1 MQLAALKRWH
11 WVVIA
16 IAVGLIVPAIR
27 QAFDSDLS
35 GDYVSGYGFL
45 LTDQER
51 FETAL
56 AEQYQGRRLFK
67 DITVYP
73 HWIDDGHPGKKL
85 VHVVAGK
92 YWSGREEMIDGK
104 PQALWRPTCFL
115 AQVPY
120 RPMTDLGQFN
130 RAGGPDFAK
139 QFAAAGTKP
148 TVLDFLNTMHAACGV
163 TYSYAWWDAHP
174 MATWLGGSLL
184 VIGIIWPTLV
194 NLLAF
199 GTLTRPP
206 EAKALSLW
214 GVKAPPK
221 PQPQATVRPY
231 ARTGLDDELEAAMRG
246 ETPTQEDP
254 TAASPARPLSAG
266 PLEPAVTL
274 ANGDSKEFGADK
286 DDFYPTER
294 HGPAHRPQP

>member
-1 MQLAALKRWH
+1 M
-11 WVVIA
+11 
-16 IAVGLIVPAIR
+16 R

-35 GDYVSGYGFL
+35 GDYVSGYGFI
-45 LTDQER
+45 LTDQDR

-73 HWIDDGHPGKKL
+73 RWVDDGHHGKKL

-92 YWSGREEMIDGK
+92 YWAGREEMIDGK
-104 PQALWRPTCFL
+104 PQAMWRPTCFL

-120 RPMTDLGQFN
+120 RPATDLAQFN
-130 RAGGPDFAK
+130 RAGGADFAK
-139 QFAAAGTKP
+139 RFASAGAKP

-174 MATWLGGSLL
+174 MVTWLGGSLL
-184 VIGIIWPTLV
+184 LIGIVWPTLV
-194 NLLAF
+194 NLMAF
-199 GTLTRPP
+199 GTWTRPP

-214 GVKAPPK
+214 GVKAPAK
-221 PQPQATVRPY
+221 PQQQAPVLSY
-231 ARTGLDDELEAAMRG
+231 ARSNVDDELEAAMRG
-246 ETPTQEDP
+246 DAVTEEDSAGGS
-254 TAASPARPLSAG
+254 TARPLSAG
-266 PLEPAVTL
+266 PLDPAAAL

-294 HGPAHRPQP
+294 HAPAPRPHP